1 MTFKIIPFY
10 YLFFI
15 MIVFIIINSHRTIC
29 KHQNFS
35 TISVIGTTMVKER
48 IFTIMTN
55 EDKQV
60 YELKYEK
67 LDIKRFQ
74 LLLNGAKVS
83 KWPDRFTYDKKYD
96 KEFLT
101 KPIIQSFMVQS
112 PVGLGPIIFLATS
125 SGSRLYFEAAKK
137 STVSKIQKPFPLTQ
151 TIISLNDR
159 LQNLF
164 IIDHNNGSCMKLS
177 FKFVEFSMFPLP
189 GNIVQVKNSTKPLL
203 MCSHGDQ
210 KISFTNGTKCQKNG
224 KTFNWK
230 LNIGFT
236 DSSYFYLFG
245 TNIVYIFK
253 YELYDN
259 LDTIGPFYVR
269 TFEDFFWNTKK
280 VPPITEHP
288 GDPTDPYNPYNPSN
302 NETNGTKIDIVL
314 LLVITV
320 IGILV
325 FILII
330 CCICCYCCYRSSAD
344 VCTGETVCSQQPVAM
359 DAASSGGGGG
369 DGGESSSRS
378 VSAVPNSVSGISSS
392 VSENSKKKSRK
403 TKVSKVETSKTT
415 KKSKISKTRKKH
427 KKLGTKSAL
436 STIKRKGSSKSRLSA
451 QSSPNRSSKVSTRA
465 SKILP
470 KSLDLVS
477 QSMLK
482 SIQTENI
489 MNSKRTK
496 HNSPSFRTGK
506 DTPRRSIKVAG
517 MNSKRTSILIK
528 QAVQSGVKDKS
539 TKIKSSKVSK
549 KMNQSH
555 KQSLSTNPNSS
566 IKKKAAMKSKKG
578 SVNQKSYS
586 KKSKKTSANPPS
598 YSKKS
603 KKAGI
608 NPPSYSKKSKKAGGN
623 MPSYSKKSKKAGGNM
638 PNYSKKSKKT
648 GGNAPSYSKKGKFP
662 NSKLQK
668 SKKTKKISDRSKKIS
683 KKLSNKM
690 STNTSVKDSGL
701 S

>member
-1 MTFKIIPFY
+1 
-10 YLFFI
+10 
-15 MIVFIIINSHRTIC
+15 
-29 KHQNFS
+29 
-35 TISVIGTTMVKER
+35 MVKER

-302 NETNGTKIDIVL
+302 NETN
-314 LLVITV
+314 
-320 IGILV
+320 
-325 FILII
+325 
-330 CCICCYCCYRSSAD
+330 
-344 VCTGETVCSQQPVAM
+344 
-359 DAASSGGGGG
+359 
-369 DGGESSSRS
+369 
-378 VSAVPNSVSGISSS
+378 AVPNSVSGISSS

-436 STIKRKGSSKSRLSA
+436 SSIKRKGSSKSRLSA
-451 QSSPNRSSKVSTRA
+451 QSSPNRSSKVTTRA

-586 KKSKKTSANPPS
+586 KRVKRLAPIHLVIQRKVRKLASIHQVIQRRVKRLAEICLVIRRRVKRLVEICLTIRRKVRKLVEMRLAIRRRVNFQTVNYKSQRRRKRFPIDRKR
-598 YSKKS
+598 YRK
-603 KKAGI
+603 
-608 NPPSYSKKSKKAGGN
+608 
-623 MPSYSKKSKKAGGNM
+623 
-638 PNYSKKSKKT
+638 NYQT
-648 GGNAPSYSKKGKFP
+648 RC
-662 NSKLQK
+662 QR
-668 SKKTKKISDRSKKIS
+668 IHRSKIQAYHDYRINQTFFIDNNQTQKNATIFIKFSIKIDRTLEFRDLFLCVY
-683 KKLSNKM
+683 KLKM
-690 STNTSVKDSGL
+690 F
-701 S
+701 

>member
-1 MTFKIIPFY
+1 
-10 YLFFI
+10 

-320 IGILV
+320 IGIL
-325 FILII
+325 
-330 CCICCYCCYRSSAD
+330 
-344 VCTGETVCSQQPVAM
+344 
-359 DAASSGGGGG
+359 
-369 DGGESSSRS
+369 
-378 VSAVPNSVSGISSS
+378 
-392 VSENSKKKSRK
+392 

-436 STIKRKGSSKSRLSA
+436 SSIKRKGSSKSRLSA
-451 QSSPNRSSKVSTRA
+451 QSSPNRSSKVTTRA